1 MAILINDT
9 TPRSQYTATSG
20 QTVFSVPFEFFE
32 NADLKVYKNSTLLTL
47 TTHYTVTGAGVTGG
61 GSVTLVAG
69 ATAGDILTITRD
81 IAVKR
86 VTDFPTSG
94 PFNVDALNTDLD
106 RLTAMMQERENGL
119 TRVVQLSET
128 DTAAT
133 LQLPVAATRASKVLG
148 FDSTGNAI
156 VMQEI
161 GNYKGNWA
169 ATTAYVLRDIIKDT
183 SNSNIYICIVAHTS
197 SGSQPI
203 SSNADS
209 AKWALIVDASA
220 AATSATNAAASEAA
234 ASASAI
240 LANDWATKTSGT
252 VAGGEYSA
260 KYHAQAAATSASN
273 ASTSASNASSSAST
287 ASTQATNASNS
298 ASSASTSA
306 TNAANSATAASASAA
321 AAAAAAASGLY
332 RQVLDKSANYTIVA
346 ADQGT
351 LFRANTGS
359 GAITFTLPAISTVS
373 DGFKVSIVK
382 WTSDA
387 NTVDINRSGSDTIN
401 GGTTTQITSQYA
413 QVILVADFES
423 NTWFASQSGLGATN
437 MNIDLFSGNGSTTA
451 FTLTADPSTENN
463 VNIFISG
470 VQQAHSTYSI
480 AGTTLTFST
489 APPSGSS
496 NIEVIYGTPLAIGT
510 PSDGTVSASK
520 IAAGAVDLT
529 TKVTGVLPPANG
541 GTGLSS
547 PGSNGNV
554 LTSNGTAWVSS
565 APASTGIDV
574 QTFTSSG
581 TWTKPSLA
589 AGSRVLIQAWGGG
602 GSGARVGSASG
613 SGCGGGG
620 GGGYNERW
628 VTLSAMGATE
638 TITIGA
644 GGTAVTTSADGSA
657 GGNTTVGSLIT
668 AYGGAGGNRG
678 TTLFGGGGGGQ
689 ISAGSSYLGGK
700 PRSNNITT
708 SYPVSY
714 GDGAVDESCGNVGQA
729 SDGFM
734 HGGGG
739 GCGGSSTTNTL
750 RNGGASLWGGGGGGG
765 CKSTY
770 NGTGGASS
778 YGGNG
783 GAGAYSAS
791 ATAGTAPGGGGGSTV
806 TGTSSGAGAAGQV
819 IITVFPA

>member
-9 TPRSQYTATSG
+9 TPRVQYTATSG
-20 QTVFSVPFEFFE
+20 QTVFTVSFEFFE

-61 GSVTLVAG
+61 GSITLVTG
-69 ATAGDILTITRD
+69 ATAGDVLTITRD

-94 PFNVDALNTDLD
+94 PFNVEALNTDLD

-156 VMQEI
+156 IMQEI

-287 ASTQATNASNS
+287 ASSQATNASNS

-589 AGSRVLIQAWGGG
+589 AGSRVFIQTWGGG
-602 GSGARVGSASG
+602 GSGGRSG
-613 SGCGGGG
+613 GYGGG

-628 VTLSAMGATE
+628 LTLSAMGATE
-638 TITIGA
+638 TVTIGA
-644 GGTAVTTSADGSA
+644 GGAAKTTNGNGNT
-657 GGNTTVGSLIT
+657 GGNTNVGSLIT
-668 AYGGAGGNRG
+668 AYGGAGGG
-678 TTLFGGGGGGQ
+678 TSGNPSGGGGGGQ
-689 ISAGSSYLGGK
+689 LSAASQAFPGEPQFLGRRGTNGCATDVFYQGQ
-700 PRSNNITT
+700 SGAL
-708 SYPVSY
+708 YW
-714 GDGAVDESCGNVGQA
+714 DGNYQQSPAA
-729 SDGFM
+729 FW

-739 GCGGSSTTNTL
+739 AQITTGSGANAGGSSV
-750 RNGGASLWGGGGGGG
+750 WGGGGGGASSG
-765 CKSTY
+765 RT
-770 NGTGGASS
+770 TGGTSS
-778 YGGNG
+778 FGGNG
-783 GAGAYSAS
+783 GAGGTTG
-791 ATAGTAPGGGGGSTV
+791 TAGTQPAGGGGGST
-806 TGTSSGAGAAGQV
+806 TGNSGAGGNGQV